1 MDTQVAEGFRRQRA
15 ALVAAPSLAVIAR
28 TMWTPF
34 DDEEPVAYL
43 DAVGEHIRRHE
54 IGTGLMIL
62 SGLFL
67 IPAIFALASTA
78 RRRSPRL
85 TIVAMSLAV
94 TGAVGMSAFSVIGI
108 FASWFARQ
116 PDRTEM
122 ATMWGDLVTEPGGEL
137 LFLLI
142 LIGVIGFGLIG
153 VALRRSGQPLVAS
166 SFAGL
171 GGAATLFTTGGP
183 VRGLLIGAA
192 SMALVGFAWVATSLT
207 ADAQRPARRD
217 FDTANSAG
225 ISGATP

>member
-1 MDTQVAEGFRRQRA
+1 VDTHIPDGSRRQRA
-15 ALVAAPSLAVIAR
+15 ALVAAPTLAVIAR

-34 DDEEPVAYL
+34 DDEEPAAYL
-43 DAVGEHIRRHE
+43 DAVGEHVGRHD

-67 IPAIFALASTA
+67 IPAIFALASA
-78 RRRSPRL
+78 AKRRSPRL
-85 TIVAMSLAV
+85 TLVATSLAV

-116 PDRTEM
+116 PDRAQM
-122 ATMWGDLVTEPGGEL
+122 VGMWEDLITEPGGEL

-142 LIGVIGFGLIG
+142 LIGVLGFVLLGA
-153 VALRRSGQPLVAS
+153 ALRRSGQPLVAS
-166 SFAGL
+166 AFVGL

-183 VRGLLIGAA
+183 VRALLIAAA
-192 SMALVGFAWVATSLT
+192 SIALAGFAWVATSLT
-207 ADAQRPARRD
+207 AKADSPAARELAI
-217 FDTANSAG
+217 ANTPG